1 MELDRIRNSS
11 TTKTNQLTRTEK
23 SFHSNFTEED
33 QTGLPCEFCNH
44 PFPACDLIRHQ
55 VELSRDINFL
65 YFLYIRFCTLM
76 LNNLIF
82 RLVVDQICYHCLIHT
97 PSSQRKSKIR

>member
-11 TTKTNQLTRTEK
+11 TTKINQLTRTET

-33 QTGLPCEFCNH
+33 QTCLPCEFCNH

-55 VELSRDINFL
+55 VELKSR
-65 YFLYIRFCTLM
+65 Y
-76 LNNLIF
+76 
-82 RLVVDQICYHCLIHT
+82 
-97 PSSQRKSKIR
+97 